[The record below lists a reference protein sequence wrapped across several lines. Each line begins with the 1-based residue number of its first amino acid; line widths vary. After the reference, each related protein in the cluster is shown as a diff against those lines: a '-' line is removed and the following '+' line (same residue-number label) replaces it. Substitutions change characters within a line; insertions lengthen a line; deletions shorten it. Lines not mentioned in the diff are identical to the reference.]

1 MNTSDSRLRLVHFST
16 VESNAIAPGLL
27 VGEAVVD
34 LREAGVASSLDDLF
48 ARWPE
53 ASEQLATLQGQ
64 TSLPGIPL
72 SSATLRAPL
81 PLSSTVYCAGANFR
95 DHVEEMARL
104 RGAAPEPPDSAPWHF
119 IKPRR
124 AALVGPGPVSRPK
137 GCQQLDWEAEL
148 VAVIGREC
156 RGTSPENA
164 LSFVAFY
171 TIAND
176 LSARDLFKRSSR
188 PATNPFHLD
197 WIGHKGFD
205 GSCPIGPWLTSAEG
219 IDPQQLQ
226 IRLWVDGALKQDSS
240 TANMIFS
247 TAEQIAH
254 LSQRTTLFPGDVV
267 LTGTPAG
274 VGSGRNEFLAPGQRV
289 SIEIDGLGRLN
300 NTITEHRSMP

>member
-1 MNTSDSRLRLVHFST
+1 MHTSETRLRLVNFSDA
-16 VESNAIAPGLL
+16 ESNAIRPGLL

-34 LREAGVASSLDDLF
+34 LREAGVTTSLDDLF

-53 ASEQLATLQGQ
+53 ASGPLAHLHGQKSLQ
-64 TSLPGIPL
+64 GIPL
-72 SSATLRAPL
+72 SSATLHAPV
-81 PLSSTVYCAGANFR
+81 PLSSTVYCAGANYR

-104 RGAAPEPPDSAPWHF
+104 RGAAPEPPDSASWHF

-124 AALVGPGPVSRPK
+124 AALVGPGPVARPK
-137 GCQQLDWEAEL
+137 GCLQLDWEAEL

-156 RGTSPENA
+156 RGASPEDA

-219 IDPQQLQ
+219 LDPQRLQ

-274 VGSGRNEFLAPGQRV
+274 VGSGRNEFLAPGSRV
-289 SIEIDGLGRLN
+289 SIEIDGLGRLD
-300 NTITEHRSMP
+300 NTITEHRSTP